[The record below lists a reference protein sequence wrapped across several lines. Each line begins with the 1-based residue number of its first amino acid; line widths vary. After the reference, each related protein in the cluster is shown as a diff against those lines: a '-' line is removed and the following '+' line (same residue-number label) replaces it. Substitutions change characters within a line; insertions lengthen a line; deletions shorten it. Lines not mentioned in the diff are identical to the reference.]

1 MKARVVWLV
10 LCAIWG
16 STWLFIKIGL
26 EDLPPIS
33 FAGLRFVLASLILV
47 ALATA
52 RGSRFPRRSDWT
64 LLLVAGVLGFA
75 CNYGL
80 LFWGEQH
87 VSSGLAALLQAT
99 IPAFGLVFAHLVL
112 PGERMTPLKVS
123 GVVLGVFGVGVIF
136 SNQFEVADPL
146 ALRGSLA
153 IVAGGI
159 CIAYANVL
167 VKARGGHLDAAVLS
181 AGQMIFGLLP
191 LVVIG
196 WAVEGSP
203 FAFHWTLRAVVS
215 LLYLT
220 VVGLFG
226 LGLGAIVRNTAG
238 GIATFAGL
246 MFVLPPLM
254 NVLPTSWNNAA
265 SPYLPLQAGEAIMST
280 APGNH
285 LAPWTGLGLLCGYT
299 AVAFALA
306 AVLLVHR
313 DT

>member
-26 EDLPPIS
+26 QDLPPIS

-47 ALATA
+47 ALAAA
-52 RGSRFPRRSDWT
+52 RGSRFPRRRSDWT

-123 GVVLGVFGVGVIF
+123 GVLLGVLGVGVIF

-181 AGQMIFGLLP
+181 AGQMIFGLVP
-191 LVVIG
+191 LVVVG

-220 VVGLFG
+220 IVGS
-226 LGLGAIVRNTAG
+226 V
-238 GIATFAGL
+238 IAF
-246 MFVLPPLM
+246 
-254 NVLPTSWNNAA
+254 
-265 SPYLPLQAGEAIMST
+265 
-280 APGNH
+280 
-285 LAPWTGLGLLCGYT
+285 LLYFWLVKHM
-299 AVAFALA
+299 AVTTTMLIALVTPVI
-306 AVLLVHR
+306 AVLLGLIVLDER
-313 DT
+313 LTWRTLAGGLLIVSGIGAVVFRRTDEVILIPGEEG